1 MPASKIVTMDEAIR
15 LVQSEDTI
23 TISCSSGLNVADR
36 TLAALGKRFQ
46 DTGSPRD
53 LTLVFP
59 IAVGDMFGQPGLDHL
74 AHPGIV
80 RRMIGGSYPSGPSSM
95 PPPKMIDRIYAGDVE
110 AYNFPSGVLMHLHRE
125 IAGKRPGVLTEV
137 GLGTFV
143 DPRIEGGRMN
153 DITQEDLVKVV
164 EFDGKE
170 WLFYPSFPIDVA
182 IVRGTT
188 ADEDGNISMEHEG
201 AYLGSVVQALAVR
214 NCGGKVIVQ
223 VKRVAARG
231 TLNPQLVRI
240 PGAWVDAV
248 VVDPEQ
254 QQATQTAYDS
264 SISGQTRRPWNS
276 FDPVP
281 FDVFKVIA
289 RRAALELS
297 EGDVANLGFGVSA
310 LLPRVLLEEGV
321 FHDVT
326 FAIEQGAT
334 GGVPLG
340 EFQFGCSANAQA
352 IVESPLQFDFFQGGG
367 FDVAFLSFL
376 EVDVHGSVN
385 VSRLRARPHVTAGA
399 GGFIDI
405 TQHALRLVFSGF
417 FTAGGQKLEIEN
429 GKLRI
434 LREGKHRKFVS
445 TVDHLSLDGRRARQA
460 GKEML
465 YITERGVFRLTEEG
479 PMLVEIAPGVDL
491 KSQILDL
498 ADFPIPVSPDLKEM
512 DSKLFRPDP
521 LNLKLA
527 PKQENTCGD

>member
-1 MPASKIVTMDEAIR
+1 MPASKIVPMDEAIR
-15 LVQSEDTI
+15 LVQNEHTV

-36 TLAALGKRFQ
+36 TLAALGQRFEE
-46 DTGSPRD
+46 TGYPKD
-53 LTLVFP
+53 LSLVFP

-74 AHPGIV
+74 AHPGMV

-95 PPPKMIDRIYAGDVE
+95 PPPKMIARITAGEVE

-143 DPRIEGGRMN
+143 DPRVEGGRMN
-153 DITQEDLVKVV
+153 AVTREDLVKVV
-164 EFDGKE
+164 EFEGKE
-170 WLFYPSFPIDVA
+170 WLFYPSFPINVA

-214 NCGGKVIVQ
+214 NCGGRVIVQ

-231 TLNPQLVRI
+231 TLNPQHVRI

-254 QQATQTAYDS
+254 QQATQTTYDS
-264 SISGQTRRPWNS
+264 SISGQTRRPWDS
-276 FDPVP
+276 FEPVP
-281 FDVFKVIA
+281 FDVLKVIA

-297 EGDVANLGFGVSA
+297 KGDVANLGFGVSA

-340 EFQFGCSANAQA
+340 EFQFGCAANAQA
-352 IVESPLQFDFFQGGG
+352 IVESPLQFDFFQGAG
-367 FDVAFLSFL
+367 FDLAFLSFL
-376 EVDVHGSVN
+376 EVDANGSVN

-399 GGFIDI
+399 GGFVDI
-405 TQHALRLVFSGF
+405 TQHARRLVFSGF
-417 FTAGGQKLEIEN
+417 FTAGSQKLEIEG

-434 LREGKHRKFVS
+434 LQEGKHRKFVS
-445 TVDHLSLDGRRARQA
+445 TVDHLSLDGRRARQT
-460 GKEML
+460 GTDML
-465 YITERGVFRLTEEG
+465 YVTERGVFRLTGEG
-479 PMLVEIAPGVDL
+479 PMLIEIAPGVDL

-498 ADFPIPVSPDLKEM
+498 ADFPIPVATDLKEM
-512 DSKLFRPDP
+512 DPRLFQPEP
-521 LNLKLA
+521 LNLKL
-527 PKQENTCGD
+527 PQPQEKRCGA

>member
-1 MPASKIVTMDEAIR
+1 MDEAVG
-15 LVQSEDTI
+15 LVQDGNTL

-36 TLAALGKRFQ
+36 TLAALGKRFV
-46 DTGSPRD
+46 DTGSPGS

-59 IAVGDMFGQPGLDHL
+59 IAVGDMFGQSGLDHL
-74 AHPGIV
+74 AHPGMV
-80 RRMIGGSYPSGPSSM
+80 RCMIGGSYPSGPSSM
-95 PPPKMIDRIYAGDVE
+95 PPPKMIERIYSNKVE

-125 IAGKRPGVLTEV
+125 IAGKRPGVLTEI

-153 DITQEDLVKVV
+153 AITREDLVKVV
-164 EFDGKE
+164 EFQGKE
-170 WLFYPSFPIDVA
+170 WLFYPSFPLDVA

-201 AYLGSVVQALAVR
+201 AYLGSVVQALAVH

-223 VKRVAARG
+223 VKRVAERG
-231 TLNPQLVRI
+231 TLNPQHVRI

-254 QQATQTAYDS
+254 QQATQTLYDS
-264 SISGQTRRPWNS
+264 SISGETRRPWSS
-276 FDPVP
+276 FEPVP

-297 EGDVANLGFGVSA
+297 KGDLANLGFGVSA

-321 FHDVT
+321 FHEVT

-334 GGVPLG
+334 GGMPLG
-340 EFQFGCSANAQA
+340 EFQFGCAANAQA
-352 IVESPLQFDFFQGGG
+352 IVESPLQFDFLQGAG

-376 EVDVHGSVN
+376 EVDMHGSVN

-405 TQHALRLVFSGF
+405 TQHARRLVFSGF
-417 FTAGGQKLEIEN
+417 FTAGGQQLEIEN
-429 GKLRI
+429 GKLHI
-434 LREGKHRKFVS
+434 LQEGKHRKFVS
-445 TVDHLSLDGRRARQA
+445 SVEHLTLDGRRARQA
-460 GKEML
+460 GKQIL
-465 YITERGVFRLTEEG
+465 YITERGVFRLTEQG
-479 PMLVEIAPGVDL
+479 PMLVEIAPGVDV

-498 ADFPIPVSPDLKEM
+498 ADFPIPVSADLKEM
-512 DSKLFRPDP
+512 DLKLFRPAP
-521 LNLKLA
+521 LNLELP
-527 PKQENTCGD
+527 PKRENNCGH